1 VAITHILLIL
11 LFLPNPSNTHNV
23 YKRCSTKTPIRK
35 MTIDRE
41 EVESLLKKFPF
52 YGRDKSRQ
60 EKVLSSYVVI
70 APGYNK
76 SKTAEK
82 LDVTRQTVQKIEEA
96 WKELSDGQRLALMEY
111 LRDQYE
117 NHYHIDEGEV
127 PA

>member
-1 VAITHILLIL
+1 MDLTQLLSPS
-11 LFLPNPSNTHNV
+11 FSPKPSNTHNV
-23 YKRCSTKTPIRK
+23 YKRYSTNTPIRK
-35 MTIDRE
+35 MTIEHE
-41 EVESLLKKFPF
+41 EVKRLLKKFPF

-60 EKVLSSYVVI
+60 KKVLSGYLVI
-70 APGYNK
+70 SPGYNK

-82 LDVTRQTVQKIEEA
+82 LDVTRKTVQKIEEA

-111 LRDQYE
+111 LRKEYE

>member
-1 VAITHILLIL
+1 VVLTHLLIL
-11 LFLPNPSNTHNV
+11 LFLPKPSNTHNV
-23 YKRCSTKTPIRK
+23 YKRCSTKTIIRK
-35 MTIDRE
+35 MTIEHE

-60 EKVLSSYVVI
+60 EKVLSSYLVI
-70 APGYNK
+70 SPGYNK
-76 SKTAEK
+76 SKTAKK
-82 LDVTRQTVQKIEEA
+82 LDVTRQTVQNIEDA

-111 LRDQYE
+111 LREQYK